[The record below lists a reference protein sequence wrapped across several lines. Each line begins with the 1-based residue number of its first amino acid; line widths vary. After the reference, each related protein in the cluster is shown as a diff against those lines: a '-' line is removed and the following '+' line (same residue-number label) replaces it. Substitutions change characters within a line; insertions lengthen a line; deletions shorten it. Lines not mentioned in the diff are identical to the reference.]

1 MKQKEKK
8 VFRISISIQISIFLV
23 VVAFVPVA
31 IMMALKTYESQLL
44 TMLENSNVQ
53 QGRLV
58 AAALEGF
65 ATLQSGE
72 LSKKDATLLLENMEG
87 HFDSRI
93 RVLDATGRLLADSA
107 TVQENIVTNQT
118 TLSEVQDTFFSAELS
133 SDKKTLEET
142 TTSAEQSL
150 LYRFFSFPIRVYRKL
165 FRPPVSDLYD
175 TADYY
180 SQKDIYDG
188 EEIQAAL
195 QGNYGAT
202 TRISSGNQVSVTL
215 YSALPIFSEKKD
227 VVGIVLVNR
236 STYRILQN
244 LYDLR
249 LDLAKIF
256 LRSLI
261 VVALIALF
269 LTLRISLPL
278 KKLSK
283 QTCDCADKKGRILF
297 TSFIGKKRKDEI
309 GELSRSFSSLIE
321 RLNKRINFSQAFA
334 ADISHEFKNPLTAI
348 RSSAELLGTS
358 ELSNIDRKELSLA
371 IVEEVEQLQNLITEV
386 KNISRID
393 SGQDLMEEETKE
405 LPVNLYISNLVS
417 HLQKKHENVEI
428 KTSLYNQEIMLAI
441 PENYL
446 YRICDNL
453 INNAVSFGKKILVS
467 TKIISFTE
475 QKNNVKKLA
484 IVVEDDGPG
493 IRDEAK
499 EKIFH
504 RFYSERPSFQNDSVQ
519 DKGHM
524 GLGLSIVKAIV
535 DSLEAEIIVDKS
547 LNLDGASF
555 SVIIPIENNK

>member
-8 VFRISISIQISIFLV
+8 SFRISISVQISIFLV
-23 VVAFVPVA
+23 VVAFIPVA
-31 IMMALKTYESQLL
+31 VMMALNTYETQLL

-58 AAALEGF
+58 AAALESQIL
-65 ATLQSGE
+65 LQNVE
-72 LSKKDATLLLENMEG
+72 VSKKNATLLLENMDG

-118 TLSEVQDTFFSAELS
+118 TLSEVQDTFFPAELS

-150 LYRFFSFPIRVYRKL
+150 VYRIFSFPIRVYRKF
-165 FRPPVSDLYD
+165 FRPPVSNLYD

-180 SQKDIYDG
+180 SHKNIFDG

-195 QGNYGAT
+195 KGNYGAT

-215 YSALPIFSEKKD
+215 YSALPIFTSANE
-227 VVGIVLVNR
+227 VAGVVLVNR

-244 LYDLR
+244 LYELR

-256 LRSLI
+256 LRSLV

-269 LTLRISLPL
+269 FVLRISFPL

-283 QTCDCADKKGRILF
+283 QASECADKKGRILF
-297 TSFIGKKRKDEI
+297 TNFIGRKRIDEI
-309 GELSRSFSSLIE
+309 GELSRSFSALIE
-321 RLNKRINFSQAFA
+321 RLNKRIKFSQAFS

-348 RSSAELLGTS
+348 RTSAELLANPELSTDERS
-358 ELSNIDRKELSLA
+358 ELSAA
-371 IVEEVEQLQNLITEV
+371 ITEEVEQLQTLLTGV
-386 KNISRID
+386 RNISRID
-393 SGQDLMEEETKE
+393 AGLDLESDETNN

-417 HLQKKHENVEI
+417 HLQKKHEKVIIETHLSNDDI
-428 KTSLYNQEIMLAI
+428 LLRI
-441 PENYL
+441 PEDYL

-453 INNAVSFGKKILVS
+453 IENATSFGNKVKIS
-467 TKIISFTE
+467 TKIEKIAE
-475 QKNNVKKLA
+475 QKEVANYFD
-484 IVVEDDGPG
+484 IIVEDNGPG
-493 IRDEAK
+493 IRDDAK
-499 EKIFH
+499 EKIFQ
-504 RFYSERPSFQNDSVQ
+504 RFYTERQHNDTVQ
-519 DKGHM
+519 EKTHT

-535 DSLEAEIIVDKS
+535 DSLEGEISVAQSAS
-547 LNLDGASF
+547 LGGALF
-555 SVIIPIENNK
+555 QVRIPID